1 MFEAREDDV
10 SRNRH
15 PKRVVADERDLNED
29 PDDGKPREHKRED
42 EYKIDRQCLAP
53 RGARPSPDSLI
64 TELIW
69 EQPGARN

>member
-1 MFEAREDDV
+1 MFKARENDV
-10 SRNRH
+10 SRNRY
-15 PKRVVADERDLNED
+15 PKGVIADEGDLNED
-29 PDDGKPREHKRED
+29 PDDCKPREHKRED